1 MRAGSIGFCSGYAMK
16 KQYAA
21 RVTGFLLAFAICA
34 WSLASILEGLGT
46 GGDLMLS
53 LMKRYAPSQRT
64 GLPEEEYAGMCGMIT
79 DYLAGAREDFQYQWT
94 GRDSIRYVGFHDYEQ
109 QHMVDVR
116 SLFVLVRKVLMIS
129 TAAGAACV
137 GLLFWFRR
145 RTATLRGLRDGAIAV
160 MVLLGSM
167 LVWGLLDF
175 GSFFTAFHQVFF
187 TNSLWLLNPSTDLL
201 IRLMPTE
208 FFMAYARIAV
218 ISYLPFPLLLL
229 VVPQCMIRKERK
241 QYAKQSAGL

>member
-1 MRAGSIGFCSGYAMK
+1 MAGSIGFCSGYAMK

-53 LMKRYAPSQRT
+53 LMKRYAPSQMT

-145 RTATLRGLRDGAIAV
+145 RTATLQGLRDGAVAA
-160 MVLLGSM
+160 MVLNLGFAEDAD
-167 LVWGLLDF
+167 LDAF
-175 GSFFTAFHQVFF
+175 LGEDVFKSAEDDLIGIARKSDLGDDDRCPAVKEISQGSRKDVSITAGYGHTVG
-187 TNSLWLLNPSTDLL
+187 
-201 IRLMPTE
+201 
-208 FFMAYARIAV
+208 V
-218 ISYLPFPLLLL
+218 H
-229 VVPQCMIRKERK
+229 
-241 QYAKQSAGL
+241 